1 MRPVLT
7 GLTMVFGVIGLGD
20 LAALGPVYVPGQM
33 RDGFYIRP
41 HFVSAPEP
49 GPWPDSTGEFDA
61 EAPPLLV
68 PAPPARNPLGEES

>member
-20 LAALGPVYVPGQM
+20 LAPSPLYVPGQL

-41 HFVSAPEP
+41 HFVSAPKP
-49 GPWPDSTGEFDA
+49 GPWPGRVDEA

-68 PAPPARNPLGEES
+68 PAPPAPNPLGEES